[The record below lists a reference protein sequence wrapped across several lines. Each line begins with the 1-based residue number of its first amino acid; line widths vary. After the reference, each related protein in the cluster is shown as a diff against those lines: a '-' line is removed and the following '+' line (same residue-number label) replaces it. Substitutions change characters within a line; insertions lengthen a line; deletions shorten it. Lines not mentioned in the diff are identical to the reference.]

1 MNQDCEKK
9 NKAPKLSND
18 LGPKDT
24 GEGLSDS
31 NFTTKDNF
39 RLIFMRG
46 KEERKYKKLGDMAF
60 QKFGGKVSLD
70 QAPSLAHGPPSPA
83 VAMTISP
90 AFSILTTAMST
101 LMKIIFLLFL
111 LCHLIMT

>member
-31 NFTTKDNF
+31 NFTTKDSF

-46 KEERKYKKLGDMAF
+46 KEKRKYKNW
-60 QKFGGKVSLD
+60 GGK
-70 QAPSLAHGPPSPA
+70 
-83 VAMTISP
+83 
-90 AFSILTTAMST
+90 
-101 LMKIIFLLFL
+101 IIPKEHHLF
-111 LCHLIMT
+111 IR